1 MEFDKVVTDRRSI
14 RAYTSE
20 AVPEKMIRS
29 FIEAA
34 RLAPSGSN
42 LQPLRYVVAR
52 TPEAV
57 AAVAQCTTVAFVAK
71 APVVIVCL
79 IDMDF
84 MAGRPPVDAGTTMQ
98 SRAFAEYDNRRR
110 QWSAEE
116 KRAYLLLNA
125 GIAIEHIVLKV
136 VDLGLGSCWIRMFD
150 QARLMETLALESRYE
165 VAALLPVGW
174 PAEQPPMK
182 QRLAADELILRSF

>member
-1 MEFDKVVTDRRSI
+1 MEFDKVVADRRSI
-14 RAYTSE
+14 RAF
-20 AVPEKMIRS
+20 APDPVPDTMITCL
-29 FIEAA
+29 IEAA

-42 LQPLRYVVAR
+42 LQPLRYAVAR

-57 AAVAQCTTVAFVAK
+57 AAVALCTAVAFVAK

-79 IDMDF
+79 IDIDF
-84 MAGRPPVDAGTTMQ
+84 MAGRPPVDAGITTQ
-98 SRAFAEYDNRRR
+98 SRAFADYDNRRR

-125 GIAIEHIVLKV
+125 GIAIEHIVLKA

-150 QARLMETLALESRYE
+150 QAKLMEMLVLENRYE

-174 PAEQPPMK
+174 PAEQPAQQP
-182 QRLAADELILRSF
+182 RLPVEELVIKDF

>member
-1 MEFDKVVTDRRSI
+1 MEFDKVVTERRSV
-14 RAYTSE
+14 RAFTSE
-20 AVPEKMIRS
+20 TVPEQMIRS
-29 FIEAA
+29 LIEAA

-57 AAVAQCTTVAFVAK
+57 AAVAQCTSVAFVAK
-71 APVVIVCL
+71 APVVIACL

-84 MAGRPPVDAGTTMQ
+84 MAGRPPVDAGTTAQ

-125 GIAIEHIVLKV
+125 GIAIEHIVLKA
-136 VDLGLGSCWIRMFD
+136 VDLGLGSCWIRIFD
-150 QARLMETLALESRYE
+150 QAKLVETLALESRYE

-174 PAEQPPMK
+174 PAEHPTMR
-182 QRLAADELILRSF
+182 QRLALENLIIKGF